1 MAMKLTKAQEGQLNR
16 IFLSGEFGKGSFSTI
31 QELINKGALDAKG
44 KITQAGKDYCRQRGT
59 DMPLAPSRY
68 SNPATRGGGAVPRC
82 TCGGK
87 VERFGK
93 MTHCGHA
100 RTCPVY
106 AKSLA
111 DGLETGHSGKRS
123 NPAKPAKTGRAGN
136 PHYTLSYN
144 ATLYLSPTLK
154 GATTRVSGSDNWP
167 VEVLESSGPK
177 KARRALIKVD
187 VGGKYAYGWVDY
199 DQLIGRRG
207 NPDTDSTAAS
217 DMYETFHG
225 KPSTGSVD
233 YSEDYYEP
241 DAYAELGDLIE
252 LWLIPIHSSSDKAQ
266 KIESANPDT
275 ANSSDVV
282 KLACSP
288 DGTQLYF
295 IGGDQ
300 GIDLSALGF
309 ESSETRQHMML
320 GVLCELTYRAKKG
333 FHKFKLTDYFH
344 RLGEESGNEPF
355 LCYDPH
361 SQKLTVV
368 GGSYKV
374 KDVGIV
380 D

>member
-1 MAMKLTKAQEGQLNR
+1 MKPSNHVVIVKQAKDAASKLGAWLATSFKSHKDDEVTIKRTAIGYVNRLPLNDVKFETELEKIYVEAARESLRKALAGKAQ
-16 IFLSGEFGKGSFSTI
+16 
-31 QELINKGALDAKG
+31 
-44 KITQAGKDYCRQRGT
+44 
-59 DMPLAPSRY
+59 
-68 SNPATRGGGAVPRC
+68 NPATRGGGVS
-82 TCGGK
+82 K
-87 VERFGK
+87 
-93 MTHCGHA
+93 
-100 RTCPVY
+100 
-106 AKSLA
+106 L
-111 DGLETGHSGKRS
+111 
-123 NPAKPAKTGRAGN
+123 AKTGRAGN

-167 VEVLESSGPK
+167 VEILESSGPK

-187 VGGKYAYGWVDY
+187 VGGKHAYGWVDY

-207 NPDTDSTAAS
+207 NPEGDSTAAA

-225 KPSTGSVD
+225 KPSTGAVD
-233 YSEDYYEP
+233 YAEEYFEP

-252 LWLIPIHSSSDKAQ
+252 LWVIPIHSRSDKAQ
-266 KIESANPDT
+266 KIEAANPDT
-275 ANSSDVV
+275 ANASDVV

-309 ESSETRQHMML
+309 ESKETRQHMML

-374 KDVGIV
+374 RDVGIV